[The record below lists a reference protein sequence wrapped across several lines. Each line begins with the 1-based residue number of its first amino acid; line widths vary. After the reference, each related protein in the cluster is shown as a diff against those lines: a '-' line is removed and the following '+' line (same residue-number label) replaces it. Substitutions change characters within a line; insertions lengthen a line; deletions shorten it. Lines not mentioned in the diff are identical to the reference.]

1 MLLLSVVDNDSVQTA
16 TQSINNYTIHS
27 YTLLSAHGFVI
38 KVTDFHLPW
47 LLTWVTKLLEMLY
60 STH

>member
-38 KVTDFHLPW
+38 KVTDFHLRN
-47 LLTWVTKLLEMLY
+47 LASHLGNQA
-60 STH
+60 S